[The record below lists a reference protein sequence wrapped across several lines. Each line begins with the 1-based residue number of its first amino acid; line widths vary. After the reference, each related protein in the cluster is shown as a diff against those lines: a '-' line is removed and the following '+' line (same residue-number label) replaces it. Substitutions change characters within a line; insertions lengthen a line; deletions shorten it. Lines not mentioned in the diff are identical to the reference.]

1 MDFSRVKENLEK
13 RGFTVSAF
21 ETAAA
26 AAEYLDS
33 AIDNTTV
40 GFGGSITLQQMQ
52 LAERLES
59 HNELFWHW
67 KVKEGSTPAE
77 TLREARGA
85 EVYVTSV
92 NGLAE
97 SGEIINIDGTG
108 NRVAAMLYGH
118 KKVYFV
124 AGSNKIA
131 PDYEAAL
138 HRARNIAAP
147 MNAKRL
153 SRKTPCVEGGRCF
166 DCSSPE
172 RICRGLAVLWEK
184 MGGSDME
191 VVLINEELGY

>member
-13 RGFTVSAF
+13 RGFTVSVF
-21 ETAAA
+21 DTAAA
-26 AAEYLDS
+26 AADYLDA
-33 AIDNTTV
+33 AIDGKTV
-40 GFGGSITLQQMQ
+40 GFGGSITLQQME

-67 KVKEGSTPAE
+67 KVKEGETPADA
-77 TLREARGA
+77 LKNARSA
-85 EVYVTSV
+85 EIYVTSV

-124 AGSNKIA
+124 VGSNKLA

-138 HRARNIAAP
+138 YRARNIAAP
-147 MNAKRL
+147 LNAKRL
-153 SRKTPCVEGGRCF
+153 SRKTPCTEGGRCF
-166 DCSSPE
+166 DCNSPE
-172 RICRGLAVLWEK
+172 RICRGLGVLWEK

-191 VVLINEELGY
+191 VILIDETLGY

>member
-13 RGFTVSAF
+13 RGFSVSVF
-21 ETAAA
+21 DTAAA
-26 AAEYLDS
+26 AADYLDA
-33 AIDNTTV
+33 AIDGKTV
-40 GFGGSITLQQMQ
+40 GFGGSITLQQME
-52 LAERLES
+52 LAQRLES

-67 KVKEGSTPAE
+67 KVKEGETPADA
-77 TLREARGA
+77 LKNARSA
-85 EVYVTSV
+85 EIYVTSV

-124 AGSNKIA
+124 VGSNKLA

-138 HRARNIAAP
+138 YRARNIAAP
-147 MNAKRL
+147 LNAKRL
-153 SRKTPCVEGGRCF
+153 GRKTPCTEGGRCF
-166 DCSSPE
+166 DCNSPE
-172 RICRGLAVLWEK
+172 RICRGLGVLWEK

-191 VVLINEELGY
+191 VILVDEVLGY

>member
-13 RGFTVSAF
+13 RGFTVSVF
-21 ETAAA
+21 DTAAA
-26 AAEYLDS
+26 AADYLDA
-33 AIDNTTV
+33 AIDGKSV
-40 GFGGSITLQQMQ
+40 GFGGSITLQQMG
-52 LAERLES
+52 LAERLEQ

-67 KVKEGSTPAE
+67 KVKEGTTPADA
-77 TLREARGA
+77 LRDARSA

-124 AGSNKIA
+124 VGSNKIA
-131 PDYEAAL
+131 PDYEGAL

-153 SRKTPCVEGGRCF
+153 DRKTPCTEGGRCF

-191 VVLINEELGY
+191 VVLIDETLGY

>member
-1 MDFSRVKENLEK
+1 MFTKVAENLK
-13 RGFTVSAF
+13 ALGYQVSVFDTKAQ
-21 ETAAA
+21 AAD
-26 AAEYLDS
+26 YLCDQ
-33 AIDNTTV
+33 IQNTTV

-138 HRARNIAAP
+138 HRARNMAAP

-166 DCSSPE
+166 DCNSPE

-184 MGGSDME
+184 MGGSEME
-191 VVLINEELGY
+191 VILVDEVLGY

>member
-1 MDFSRVKENLEK
+1 MDFTCVKENLEK
-13 RGFTVSAF
+13 RGFAVSVF

-26 AAEYLDS
+26 AAEYLDG
-33 AIDNTTV
+33 AIDGKTV
-40 GFGGSITLQQMQ
+40 AFGGSITLQQMG
-52 LAERLES
+52 LAEKLES

-67 KVKEGSTPAE
+67 KVKEGATPAE
-77 TLREARGA
+77 TLNAARSA

-92 NGLAE
+92 NGLAQ
-97 SGEIINIDGTG
+97 SGELINIDGTG

-124 AGSNKIA
+124 VGSNKIA
-131 PDYEAAL
+131 PDYESAL

-147 MNAKRL
+147 LNAKRL

>member
-1 MDFSRVKENLEK
+1 M
-13 RGFTVSAF
+13 
-21 ETAAA
+21 
-26 AAEYLDS
+26 
-33 AIDNTTV
+33 
-40 GFGGSITLQQMQ
+40 
-52 LAERLES
+52 
-59 HNELFWHW
+59 
-67 KVKEGSTPAE
+67 
-77 TLREARGA
+77 
-85 EVYVTSV
+85 YVTSV
-92 NGLAE
+92 NGLAQ
-97 SGEIINIDGTG
+97 SGELINIDGTG

-124 AGSNKIA
+124 VGSNKIA
-131 PDYEAAL
+131 PDYESAL

-147 MNAKRL
+147 LNAKRL

>member
-13 RGFTVSAF
+13 RGFSVSVF
-21 ETAAA
+21 DTAAA
-26 AAEYLDS
+26 AADYLDA
-33 AIDNTTV
+33 AIDGKTV
-40 GFGGSITLQQMQ
+40 GFGGSITLQQME

-67 KVKEGSTPAE
+67 KVKEGETPADA
-77 TLREARGA
+77 LKNARSA
-85 EVYVTSV
+85 EIYVTSV

-118 KKVYFV
+118 KKAYFV
-124 AGSNKIA
+124 VGSNKLA

-147 MNAKRL
+147 LNATRL
-153 SRKTPCVEGGRCF
+153 SRKTPCTEGGRWF
-166 DCSSPE
+166 DCNSPE
-172 RICRGLAVLWEK
+172 RICRGLGVLWEK

-191 VVLINEELGY
+191 VILVDEVLGY

>member
-1 MDFSRVKENLEK
+1 MDFTCVKENLIK
-13 RGFTVSAF
+13 RGFAVTEF

-26 AAEYLDS
+26 AAEYLDG
-33 AIDNTTV
+33 AIDGKSV
-40 GFGGSITLQQMQ
+40 AFGGSITLQQMA
-52 LAERLES
+52 LAEKLET
-59 HNELFWHW
+59 HNELVWHW
-67 KVKEGSTPAE
+67 RVKEGETPAE
-77 TLREARGA
+77 ALRKARNA
-85 EVYVTSV
+85 DIYVTSV

-124 AGSNKIA
+124 VGSNKLA

-147 MNAKRL
+147 LNAKRL
-153 SRKTPCVEGGRCF
+153 SRKTPGTEGGRCF
-166 DCSSPE
+166 DCNSPE

-191 VVLINEELGY
+191 VILIDEVLGY

>member
-13 RGFTVSAF
+13 RGFTVSVF
-21 ETAAA
+21 DTAAA
-26 AAEYLDS
+26 AADYLDA
-33 AIDNTTV
+33 AIDGKTV
-40 GFGGSITLQQMQ
+40 GFGGSITLQQME

-67 KVKEGSTPAE
+67 KVKEGETPADA
-77 TLREARGA
+77 LKNARSA

-124 AGSNKIA
+124 VGSNKLA

-138 HRARNIAAP
+138 HRARNVAAP

-191 VVLINEELGY
+191 VVLVGEELGY

>member
-1 MDFSRVKENLEK
+1 MDFSHVKENLEK
-13 RGFTVSAF
+13 RGFAVSVF
-21 ETAAA
+21 DTAAA
-26 AAEYLDS
+26 AADYLDS
-33 AIDNTTV
+33 AIDGKTV

-77 TLREARGA
+77 TLRDACGA

-108 NRVAAMLYGH
+108 NRVSAMLYGH

-131 PDYEAAL
+131 PDYESAL
-138 HRARNIAAP
+138 HRARNVAAP

-191 VVLINEELGY
+191 VILIDEVLGY

>member
-13 RGFTVSAF
+13 RGFAVTVF
-21 ETAAA
+21 DTAAA
-26 AAEYLDS
+26 AADYLDA
-33 AIDNTTV
+33 AIDGTTV
-40 GFGGSITLQQMQ
+40 GFGGSITLQQMG
-52 LAERLES
+52 LAERLER

-67 KVKEGSTPAE
+67 RVKEGTAPADA
-77 TLREARGA
+77 LREARGA
-85 EVYVTSV
+85 EIYVTSV

-124 AGSNKIA
+124 VGSNKIA

-153 SRKTPCVEGGRCF
+153 SRKTPCVEGGHCF

-172 RICRGLAVLWEK
+172 RICRGLGVLWEK
-184 MGGSDME
+184 MGGSEME
-191 VVLINEELGY
+191 VILINEALGY

>member
-13 RGFTVSAF
+13 RGFTVRVF

-26 AAEYLDS
+26 AADYLDA
-33 AIDNTTV
+33 AIDGKTV
-40 GFGGSITLQQMQ
+40 GFGGSITLQQMG

-59 HNELFWHW
+59 HNTLFWHW
-67 KVKEGSTPAE
+67 KVEDGATPAE
-77 TLREARGA
+77 ALRAAHSA
-85 EVYVTSV
+85 EVYLTSV

-124 AGSNKIA
+124 VGSNKLA
-131 PDYEAAL
+131 PDYESAL

-172 RICRGLAVLWEK
+172 RICRGLGVLWEK

-191 VVLINEELGY
+191 VILIDEVLGY